1 MQKAIPELKRLY
13 NQFNSKGFDILSVSI
28 DKEFNSWKKSL
39 IGEQMPWK
47 QVISSN
53 GGKDVMNLYN
63 FILVPTFVLI
73 DRKGNIIQSGIKV
86 DELGT
91 LIEKHIK

>member
-1 MQKAIPELKRLY
+1 
-13 NQFNSKGFDILSVSI
+13 
-28 DKEFNSWKKSL
+28 
-39 IGEQMPWK
+39 MPWK

-63 FILVPTFVLI
+63 FNIVPTFVLI
-73 DRKGNIIQSGIKV
+73 DRKGNIIQSGVKV
-86 DELGT
+86 HELSG